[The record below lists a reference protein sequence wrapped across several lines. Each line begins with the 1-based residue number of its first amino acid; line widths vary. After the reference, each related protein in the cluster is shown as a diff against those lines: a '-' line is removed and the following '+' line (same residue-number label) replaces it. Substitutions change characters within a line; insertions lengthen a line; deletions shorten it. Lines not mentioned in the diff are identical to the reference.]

1 MAVRARS
8 LVALSLLMLAP
19 VLVLSLPD
27 MGSAAPASATNPVAR
42 STGGVRNV
50 TFYYGGNT
58 RLRAGSALS
67 ALGHPSIVVTTPKG
81 GADADAVAAIH
92 SMKAKAYRYVQ
103 LFWAPGDADYD
114 GINLRAHP
122 GWVFC
127 GPRGTKAIG
136 RSTGGGAHP
145 WYFLDANEKSLRTR
159 VRALM
164 AKYKA
169 QGWDGV
175 MFDRGQ
181 AATQYAKD
189 IHGNPI
195 WDRRS
200 TCTYDAY
207 KPGARFA
214 DAFVNLLGL
223 AHAAGLQAMMNNGS
237 SPFDPVTR
245 MRPDPRNVSCQR
257 ARWSKCRFL
266 SDVWS
271 KVNLVLNESAT
282 RPRDVLWRRTFVAN
296 ERSERSGPEGRRTVA
311 LITTGSLG
319 GAANQ
324 TRSHV
329 FYAWSRVKLFDLAV
343 SVNTGDGGCGD
354 AGSDA
359 VCNRYGVYPQLV
371 DTVMGQTV
379 SSRPTSQ
386 SCARRSKINCVWV
399 RRYRQ
404 GTTVLNARPVAV
416 RDVRVD
422 LGLANCRYVY
432 DVYRRAPLAGNACKQ
447 AVRMDLPSWS
457 GRPLRL
463 STKPW

>member
-8 LVALSLLMLAP
+8 LVAAGVLAP
-19 VLVLSLPD
+19 ALAVVLSLPD
-27 MGSAAPASATNPVAR
+27 LGSAAPAPATNPVAD

-50 TFYYGGNT
+50 TFYYGGST
-58 RLRAGSALS
+58 PLRPGSDLS
-67 ALGHPSIVVTTPKG
+67 ALGHPSIVVATPH
-81 GADADAVAAIH
+81 GAGDADAVAAIH
-92 SMKAKAYRYVQ
+92 SIKAKAYRYVQ
-103 LFWAPGDADYD
+103 LYWAPGDVAYD
-114 GINLRAHP
+114 GINLREHP

-127 GPRGTKAIG
+127 GPGGTKPVG
-136 RSTGGGAHP
+136 RTTNGGSRR

-164 AKYKA
+164 ATYKA

-181 AATQYAKD
+181 AATQYGTD
-189 IHGNPI
+189 IHGHPI

-223 AHAAGLQAMMNNGS
+223 AHAVGLQAMMNNGR

-245 MRPDPRNVSCQR
+245 MRPDPRSVSCQH
-257 ARWSKCRFL
+257 AHWSTCRYL
-266 SDVWS
+266 TDVWS
-271 KVNLVLNESAT
+271 KVDLVLNEQAT
-282 RPRDVLWRRTFVAN
+282 RPRDELWSRLFVSN
-296 ERSERSGPEGRRTVA
+296 QRSERGTSHNRRTVA

-324 TRSHV
+324 RRSTV
-329 FYAWSRVKLFDLAV
+329 FYAWSRIKLFDLAV
-343 SVNTGDGGCGD
+343 AVNTGDGRC
-354 AGSDA
+354 AGASSDA
-359 VCNRYGVYPQLV
+359 VCNRYSVYPGLV

-379 SSRPTSQ
+379 SSRPASQ
-386 SCARRSKINCVWV
+386 QCARGSKIHCVWV

-416 RDVRVD
+416 KNVRID

-432 DVYRRAPLAGNACKQ
+432 DVYRGAPVAGNACKQ
-447 AVRMDLPSWS
+447 AVRMNLPAWS